1 MIASILRISALVMA
15 LTALLGLS
23 GCSGGAEDAAEKLV
37 ADQMRD
43 PASAQ
48 FREVKVVKQQDG
60 SEAVCGEV
68 NGKNAFGGYVGFRGF
83 VVHGSE
89 VHIRNDDLNMSDIAE
104 IEASTRAIEASTKYC
119 ILAGR
124 TMEEIDA
131 STTKLREQIDAT
143 GS

>member
-1 MIASILRISALVMA
+1 MIG
-15 LTALLGLS
+15 LTAALGLS
-23 GCSGGAEDAAEKLV
+23 GCSGGEEDAAKKLV
-37 ADQMRD
+37 ADQLRD

-68 NGKNAFGGYVGFRGF
+68 NGKNAYGGYVGFQGF

-89 VHIRNDDLNMSDIAE
+89 VHMRNDDLNMRDVAE

-124 TMEEIDA
+124 TMEEIEA
-131 STTKLREQIDAT
+131 STMKLREQLDAT